1 MSVISKIKR
10 IVLLKSFAVLRRSH
24 LFKHLKLTKIKPL
37 NNSFKLVY
45 FCGKDGVNYL
55 NASLYS
61 VYKNWD
67 ALPEILIITDGT
79 PASMIEKNILKWPQ
93 KMDIIEWSICADY
106 FRGKNNQNLYNYA
119 NKELWGKKFV
129 AVLYCS
135 EHFPTLY
142 SDTDILWF
150 SDPKSIETSTYPI
163 LKMGLDIELSF
174 STEMGQT
181 LNEENA
187 LLNRPLNAGL
197 IYAHGDFSSYPKWNE
212 LCNYLS
218 EKPDNRTEQTA
229 FAILNN
235 YFNPDIFWSFDEVLI
250 KLDDSNSLKSTIKHY
265 PGIMARH
272 YVSVKNP
279 TFWRDS
285 VYVLFKKT
293 LF

>member
-1 MSVISKIKR
+1 MDILSKIKR
-10 IVLLKSFAVLRRSH
+10 KILLKTFAILRRSN
-24 LFKHLKLTKIKPL
+24 LFKRLRLSKIKPL
-37 NNSFKLVY
+37 NTSFKLVY
-45 FCGKDGVNYL
+45 FCGEGGINYL

-61 VYKNWD
+61 VYKNW
-67 ALPEILIITDGT
+67 ATLPEILIVSDGT
-79 PASMIEKNILKWPQ
+79 PISIIKKNILKWPQ
-93 KMDIIEWSICADY
+93 KVDIIDWTVCADY
-106 FRGKNNQNLYNYA
+106 FKNNNNLDLSNYA

-150 SDPKSIETSTYPI
+150 SAPRNIETSIFPV
-163 LKMGLDIELSF
+163 LKMGLDIELCF
-174 STEMGQT
+174 SNEMGQT
-181 LNEENA
+181 LKEEGA

-197 IYAHGDFSSYPKWNE
+197 IYANGAFSSHPKWVE
-212 LCNYLS
+212 ICNYLS
-218 EKPDNRTEQTA
+218 KTPDNRTEQTT

-235 YFNPDIFWSFDEVLI
+235 YFNPNIFWSFDEVLI
-250 KLDDSNSLKSTIKHY
+250 KLDDANSLKNTMKQY
-265 PGIMARH
+265 PNIMARH

-285 VYVLFKKT
+285 VYILLKKT